1 MNTKDLGNLAENIAT
16 RYLQEKGYEIL
27 EKNYEMSF
35 GEIDIIAKGDSND
48 DHSAV
53 LPSKIL
59 GAGKIGDHKNDDA
72 ISVII
77 FVEVKANKK
86 DYGPEFDPETR
97 VNSKKYEKL
106 VKTAMYYMDRE
117 LGGVDLE
124 WRIDIVSV
132 VFDKKNQKAKL
143 KHFKNV

>member
-27 EKNYEMSF
+27 DKNYEMPF

-48 DHSAV
+48 DPSTALRTSAN
-53 LPSKIL
+53 
-59 GAGKIGDHKNDDA
+59 KNDDA
-72 ISVII
+72 SDGIII

-97 VNSKKYEKL
+97 VDPRKYEKL
-106 VKTAMYYMDRE
+106 VKTAMYYIDRE
-117 LGGVDLE
+117 LDGADIE
-124 WRIDIVSV
+124 WQIDIISV
-132 VFDKKNQKAKL
+132 VFDKENKKAKL